1 MLQCQSLRQRL
12 NRRYLTLRQSA
23 NHQQKQIL
31 LRFKTCC
38 TRHAVARMQE
48 MADTV
53 TKFRQCLVFFRGDF
67 CRHISSISYCDRPGH
82 LALRDVPSDHPRDP
96 QRPLGQGGDSAMR
109 GQGIR
114 WSPRFAGRALLL
126 LLATLGLA
134 CRDASHSKDAPPA
147 DSLVA
152 MGANQ
157 AKTVPVTSASVVKTY
172 PHDPKAF
179 TQGLE
184 YYDGHL
190 YESTGRSGE
199 STLRECR
206 LETGE
211 TLRRVDLPS
220 QYFGEGLTI
229 FHGKIYQLT
238 WLSKLGF
245 IYDLRTFHKIG
256 EFHYPSEGWGLTHDD
271 TSLILSDGTN
281 RLQFIDPASFAV
293 TRTIE
298 VYAGDEAVTNLNELE
313 SINGE
318 IFSNVWHS
326 SRIARIDPHSGRVLA
341 WIDLTPLGAREPH
354 GPEDVLNG
362 IAYDG
367 KRGRIFVTGKHW
379 SEMIEI
385 KLESKPNER

>member
-1 MLQCQSLRQRL
+1 M
-12 NRRYLTLRQSA
+12 
-23 NHQQKQIL
+23 I
-31 LRFKTCC
+31 
-38 TRHAVARMQE
+38 E
-48 MADTV
+48 
-53 TKFRQCLVFFRGDF
+53 
-67 CRHISSISYCDRPGH
+67 P
-82 LALRDVPSDHPRDP
+82 
-96 QRPLGQGGDSAMR
+96 
-109 GQGIR
+109 GIR
-114 WSPRFAGRALLL
+114 WLQRLAAHALLL
-126 LLATLGLA
+126 VLATLGLA
-134 CRDASHSKDAPPA
+134 GCDASHGKGVPPA
-147 DSLVA
+147 DSKVA
-152 MGANQ
+152 REANQ
-157 AKTVPVTSASVVKTY
+157 AKTVPVITASVVKTY
-172 PHDPKAF
+172 PHDAKAF

-211 TLRRVDLPS
+211 ILRRVNLPS

-245 IYDLRTFHKIG
+245 IYDLRSFHKIE
-256 EFHYPSEGWGLTHDD
+256 EFHYPTEGWGLTHDD

-281 RLQFIDPASFAV
+281 KLQFIDPASFAV

-341 WIDLTPLGAREPH
+341 WIDLTRLGAREQH